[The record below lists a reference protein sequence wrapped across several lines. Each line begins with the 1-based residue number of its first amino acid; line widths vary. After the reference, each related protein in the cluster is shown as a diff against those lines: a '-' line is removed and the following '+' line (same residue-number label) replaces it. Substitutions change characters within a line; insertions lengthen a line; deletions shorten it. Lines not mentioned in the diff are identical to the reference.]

1 MIIAHRGVH
10 NNKDIPENS
19 MLAFRKA
26 LEKRY
31 AIEFDIEITK
41 DSKLV
46 IHHDD
51 NLLRM
56 TGINEKVEDMTF
68 EEVRKLK
75 LLNTEEKIPT
85 FKEVLELVNGKVLL
99 DIEIKSTKRIKEVVS
114 LVLKELESYNGN
126 LLLKSF
132 DPFIVKELKK
142 KTNKYK
148 VGLLIMKN
156 SPNKG
161 LNFLVKTGLIYKTS
175 FDFLAV
181 HKKMLNKKYYDK
193 YINNYP
199 IYVWTFNGL
208 IEAEEYLEK
217 YPKIVCICNDL
228 D

>member
-10 NNKDIPENS
+10 NNRDIPENS
-19 MLAFRKA
+19 IASFEKA
-26 LEKRY
+26 LEKNY

-51 NLLRM
+51 NLVRM
-56 TGINEKVEDMTF
+56 TGVNAKVEEMTF
-68 EEVRKLK
+68 DDVRELK
-75 LLNTEEKIPT
+75 LLNTEEQIPT

-99 DIEIKSTKRIKEVVS
+99 DIEIKSTKRVDEVVS
-114 LVLKELESYNGN
+114 LVLKELENYKGE

-132 DPFIVKELKK
+132 NPFIVRALKK

-148 VGLLIMKN
+148 VGLLIMRN

-161 LNFLVKTGLIYKTS
+161 LNFLVKTGLIYKTP

-181 HKKMLNKKYYDK
+181 HKKMLTKKYYDR
-193 YINNYP
+193 YIIKCPMYA
-199 IYVWTFNGL
+199 WTFNGL
-208 IEAEEYLEK
+208 IDAEEYLKE
-217 YPKIVCICNDL
+217 YPKIICICNDL